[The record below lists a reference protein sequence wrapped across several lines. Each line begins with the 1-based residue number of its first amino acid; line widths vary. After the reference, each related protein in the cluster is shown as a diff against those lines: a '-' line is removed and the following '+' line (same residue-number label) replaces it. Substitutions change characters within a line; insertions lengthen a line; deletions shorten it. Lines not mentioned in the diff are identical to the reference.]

1 MNNKKRMMF
10 ILEEDY
16 YFITIKL
23 LAIFKVLECD
33 KKPFSDYRKLGLI
46 LQFIKDD
53 KNMRLFKKLINKDE
67 LDIFESEKALKLFCD
82 SKMDVTVI
90 KRVLFFLEK
99 QKIISLQKNSKS
111 GNIDVMM
118 LHNEVIDELFMEE
131 SMKRDVESALKLKKN
146 IRGLRSLKIETL
158 QTKIL
163 GYNEVT
169 KWED

>member
-1 MNNKKRMMF
+1 MDSKKRMMF

-23 LAIFKVLECD
+23 LAIFKALECY

-46 LQFIKDD
+46 FEFIKDD
-53 KNMRLFKKLINKDE
+53 RNMKLFRKLIKQDE
-67 LDIFESEKALKLFCD
+67 LDIFENEKAVKLFCD
-82 SKMDVTVI
+82 SKMDVSII

-99 QKIISLQKNSKS
+99 QEIVSLQKNIKS

-118 LHNEVIDELFMEE
+118 LHNEKTEEIFMDD
-131 SMKRDVESALKLKKN
+131 SIKKDVDAALELKKN
-146 IRGLRSLKIETL
+146 IRGLKVLKIETL

-163 GYNEVT
+163 GYSEVT